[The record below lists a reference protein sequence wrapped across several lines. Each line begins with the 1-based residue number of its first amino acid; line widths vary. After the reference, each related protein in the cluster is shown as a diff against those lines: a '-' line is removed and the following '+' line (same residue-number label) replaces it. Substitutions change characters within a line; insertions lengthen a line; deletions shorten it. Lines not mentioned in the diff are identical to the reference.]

1 MKATIN
7 ILKVDENNNTV
18 LPGATFRLF
27 KYDGTGMYVPY
38 TKPEGNPYGA
48 QDGLATGDDGTLTY
62 EGLPNGAYRI
72 VELLPPPGYL
82 WMEKNDIYFDV
93 LNGTVTRYDKP
104 YGDTSRTA
112 IAANQETV
120 GVTYTMGS
128 TGIDPT
134 FVVENTPG
142 AALPYT
148 GGPGTNFFYMIGC
161 IMTMLAGAGIVMK
174 RRQKKV

>member
-1 MKATIN
+1 
-7 ILKVDENNNTV
+7 
-18 LPGATFRLF
+18 
-27 KYDGTGMYVPY
+27 MYVPY

-48 QDGLATGDDGTLTY
+48 QDGLATGDDGVLTY

-82 WMEKNDIYFDV
+82 KMEKNDIYFDV

-104 YGDTSRTA
+104 YGDTSRTV

-134 FVVENTPG
+134 FIVENTPG

-148 GGPGTNFFYMIGC
+148 GGPGTRFFTILGS
-161 IMTMLAGAGIVMK
+161 ILIAGAGLLLW
-174 RRQKKV
+174 RRRRTI